1 MKHQKSAKLAF
12 ERGTQGTINKWIEN
26 AGRLEQ
32 KRYYHSQCVRGLEY
46 DDPNDQY
53 DHKRGEPTKS
63 KGKYQDEQHF
73 GQFDFLDT
81 DTIQGTRHSSVM
93 FTDRF
98 LHVVV
103 REANQ

>member
-32 KRYYHSQCVRGLEY
+32 KRYYHSQCVRGLVY
-46 DDPNDQY
+46 DDPYDQY
-53 DHKRGEPTKS
+53 DQKRGEPTKS
-63 KGKYQDEQHF
+63 KGKHQDEQHF
-73 GQFDFLDT
+73 GQVDFLDT

-98 LHVVV
+98 
-103 REANQ
+103 